1 MPLIGVSRSGSGVG
15 YSQLQGEYRC
25 STLVPI
31 EPQRLLFV
39 DSRIL
44 PQPDDQ
50 EPRSVNTTIKFCD
63 KCVPL
68 CYNWTPSRTI
78 HTQLSILECPQLIRS
93 LNWAN
98 AREMLSAGK
107 RGGASAKSGIG
118 RFSSCK
124 DTGWNRKRS
133 DCLFYKILK
142 MSRDA
147 FKWGRNN
154 SFVLDGRSLVR
165 TQSGDIF
172 SRAMLLYSRIY
183 EVLMVP
189 RQP

>member
-1 MPLIGVSRSGSGVG
+1 MRWLVHRIVVPLIGVSRSGSGVG

-68 CYNWTPSRTI
+68 CYNWTPSRTVY
-78 HTQLSILECPQLIRS
+78 TQLSILDRPQLIRS
-93 LNWAN
+93 LNRAN
-98 AREMLSAGK
+98 TREMLSAGK
-107 RGGASAKSGIG
+107 RGGCIGKERNRTFFPPAKIRVGTA
-118 RFSSCK
+118 K
-124 DTGWNRKRS
+124 
-133 DCLFYKILK
+133 
-142 MSRDA
+142 
-147 FKWGRNN
+147 
-154 SFVLDGRSLVR
+154 
-165 TQSGDIF
+165 
-172 SRAMLLYSRIY
+172 
-183 EVLMVP
+183 EVTVFFTKF
-189 RQP
+189 